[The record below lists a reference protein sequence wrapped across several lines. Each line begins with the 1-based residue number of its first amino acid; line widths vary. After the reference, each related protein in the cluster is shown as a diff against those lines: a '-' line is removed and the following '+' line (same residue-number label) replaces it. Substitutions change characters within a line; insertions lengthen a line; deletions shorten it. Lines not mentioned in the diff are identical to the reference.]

1 MRRLFKLFFVLLLFV
16 TVSVYATEVD
26 DVVAALQKNIDKVQD
41 MECKIEMSVDIGE
54 MGTQRQ
60 SMKMWSKGKDKMR
73 MEMNAP
79 AAPAMSPSAM
89 GQSAP
94 SGKMTM
100 IMNGDKMIMESGGE
114 KKVLNRPASA
124 ATPGAVQS
132 PTSLPSGID
141 LQQDF
146 GEFLKKNKVSV
157 VSEKKSFVQKLL
169 SRGASSET
177 PEKVVLEVIPEDKDP
192 MVQKIEMTVDMNKGV
207 VTSQRMFSNYGT
219 TKMNM
224 EYENINSAWV
234 LKRIN
239 MTIPTP
245 MGKTGKMTIEYKNV
259 KLNQGIRDEM
269 FEE

>member
-1 MRRLFKLFFVLLLFV
+1 MKKLVLVFLLFV
-16 TVSVYATEVD
+16 VVSVYADEVD
-26 DVVAALQKNIDKVQD
+26 DVIAALQKNIDKVQD
-41 MECKIEMSVDIGE
+41 MQCSVEMNVDMGD

-73 MEMNAP
+73 MEMSSP
-79 AAPAMSPSAM
+79 AGLPVSPSAM
-89 GQSAP
+89 SQGAP

-114 KKVLNRPASA
+114 KQVINRSASA
-124 ATPGAVQS
+124 AGPGVGQG
-132 PTSLPSGID
+132 PTSFAPGMD

-157 VSEKKSFVQKLL
+157 ISGKKSFVKNLL

-177 PEKVVLEVIPEDKDP
+177 PEKIVLEVIPENKDP
-192 MVQKIEMTVDMNKGV
+192 MVQKMEMTVDMNRGV
-207 VTSQRMFSNYGT
+207 ITNQKMFSNYGT

-224 EYENINSAWV
+224 EYENIKGAWII
-234 LKRIN
+234 KRVN
-239 MTIPTP
+239 MTVPTP
-245 MGKTGKMTIEYKNV
+245 MGKTGKMTIEYKNI
-259 KLNQGIRDEM
+259 KLNQGISDRL

>member
-1 MRRLFKLFFVLLLFV
+1 MKKLVLVFLLFV

-26 DVVAALQKNIDKVQD
+26 DVIAALQKNIDKVQD
-41 MECKIEMSVDIGE
+41 MQCSVEMNIDMGK

-94 SGKMTM
+94 SGKMMM

-114 KKVLNRPASA
+114 KKVMNRPASTMNS
-124 ATPGAVQS
+124 ATGQS
-132 PTSLPSGID
+132 PTSLAPGMD

-157 VSEKKSFVQKLL
+157 ISEKKSFVKNLL

-177 PEKVVLEVIPEDKDP
+177 PEKIVLEVIPENKDP
-192 MVQKIEMTVDMNKGV
+192 MVQKMEMTVDMVRGV
-207 VTSQRMFSNYGT
+207 ITGQKMFSNYGT

-224 EYENINSAWV
+224 EYENVKGAWV
-234 LKRIN
+234 IKKVN

-245 MGKTGKMTIEYKNV
+245 MGKTGKMTIEYKNI
-259 KLNQGIRDEM
+259 KLNQGIGDEI